1 MVMLDPVLLQH
12 FLVARDECF
21 DMQIVLP
28 PWIKKGV
35 SGGEEGK
42 LL

>member
-1 MVMLDPVLLQH
+1 MDPVLLHH
-12 FLVARDECF
+12 FLVVRDEGF
-21 DMQIVLP
+21 GMQIVLP

-35 SGGEEGK
+35 SGGEGGK